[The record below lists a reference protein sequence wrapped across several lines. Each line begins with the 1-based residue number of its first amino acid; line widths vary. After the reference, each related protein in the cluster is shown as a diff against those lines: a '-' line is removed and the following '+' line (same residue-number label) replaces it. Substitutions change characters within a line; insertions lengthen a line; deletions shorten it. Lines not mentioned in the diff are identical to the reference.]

1 MRHEKHTQSFRIPE
15 ALALPSNA
23 AAADGDPMS
32 VPLLPVHAKQTTTA
46 DLPSEVSTL
55 KNIKTKTLTELLQ

>member
-23 AAADGDPMS
+23 AAADGDRS
-32 VPLLPVHAKQTTTA
+32 SLPLLPVHAKQTTTP
-46 DLPSEVSTL
+46 DLLSEVSTL
-55 KNIKTKTLTELLQ
+55 KMS